1 VNELPNPPTSAVV
14 LAALRSR
21 DERAH
26 ALGVEWLARYG
37 NDPVRCLVL
46 EATNTQHPVEYR
58 LRVLRAIGR
67 IGTGTHL
74 RDYPEL
80 WTLLHDE
87 DPEVRSA
94 AGGLIDALGRGAKE
108 AEGQAERSPPPGAR
122 PTRTSGG
129 TAASRGRRR
138 GNPTASTSP
147 SAAPGAGLT
156 TEGSPSTGQAKSADP
171 PVNRRRRR

>member
-1 VNELPNPPTSAVV
+1 MNELPNPPTSAVV

-37 NDPVRCLVL
+37 NDPVLRLVI

-67 IGTGTHL
+67 IGTGTHPT
-74 RDYPEL
+74 DFPEL
-80 WTLLHDE
+80 WRLLDDA

-94 AGGLIDALGRGAKE
+94 AAGLIEALRRGAKT

-122 PTRTSGG
+122 PSGTSGG
-129 TAASRGRRR
+129 TAASRGKRR
-138 GNPTASTSP
+138 GNPTASTST

-156 TEGSPSTGQAKSADP
+156 TEGSS
-171 PVNRRRRR
+171 RRRGKPRVPTHR

>member
-58 LRVLRAIGR
+58 LRVLRAIAR
-67 IGTGTHL
+67 IGTGTHPT
-74 RDYPEL
+74 DFPEL
-80 WTLLHDE
+80 WRLLDDQ

-94 AGGLIDALGRGAKE
+94 AAGLIEALGRGAKA
-108 AEGQAERSPPPGAR
+108 AEGQAERSPPPGADR
-122 PTRTSGG
+122 AGTSGG
-129 TAASRGRRR
+129 TAASPGKRR
-138 GNPTASTSP
+138 GNPAAS
-147 SAAPGAGLT
+147 APGAGLT
-156 TEGSPSTGQAKSADP
+156 TEGSPPTRQAKSADAP
-171 PVNRRRRR
+171 ANRRRRR

>member
-1 VNELPNPPTSAVV
+1 V

-37 NDPVRCLVL
+37 NDPVRCLVI

-67 IGTGTHL
+67 IGMGTHPT
-74 RDYPEL
+74 DFPEL
-80 WTLLHDE
+80 WRLLDDE

-94 AGGLIDALGRGAKE
+94 AAGLIEALGRGAKQ

-122 PTRTSGG
+122 PASTSGG
-129 TAASRGRRR
+129 SAASAPAPAATGRSRR
-138 GNPTASTSP
+138 QTRKANP
-147 SAAPGAGLT
+147 
-156 TEGSPSTGQAKSADP
+156 
-171 PVNRRRRR
+171 